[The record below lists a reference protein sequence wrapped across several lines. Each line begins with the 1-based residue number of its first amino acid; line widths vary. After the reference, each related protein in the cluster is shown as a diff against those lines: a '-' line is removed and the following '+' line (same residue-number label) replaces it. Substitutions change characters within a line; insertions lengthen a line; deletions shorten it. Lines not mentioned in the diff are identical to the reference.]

1 MNRRSMMM
9 TAALLPALA
18 TIPHAASAQCGP
30 DSVAQVKARG
40 KLLAGV
46 KFDTPPFGFLDDNN
60 NPAGFDLDILRAVAA
75 HIGVPVEFTK
85 VTSVSRVPLLLSG
98 NIDLVAASM
107 THTRERERTIDFSMT
122 YYTGGQSLLV
132 AKNSPI
138 TGVGDLSGKR
148 VVVQQGTTLEKTI
161 GRLAPDARVTAFRDY
176 DAAWLAL
183 AQGRADVLTGSLT
196 ILQGFAKNNGGFK
209 IVGGLLSS
217 EPFGVGLR
225 KGDWAMRDAVNETL
239 QDMWT
244 AGAYA
249 KLYESAFGSPP
260 TTPIEVW
267 PA

>member
-1 MNRRSMMM
+1 M
-9 TAALLPALA
+9 
-18 TIPHAASAQCGP
+18 
-30 DSVAQVKARG
+30 
-40 KLLAGV
+40 
-46 KFDTPPFGFLDDNN
+46 
-60 NPAGFDLDILRAVAA
+60 
-75 HIGVPVEFTK
+75 
-85 VTSVSRVPLLLSG
+85 
-98 NIDLVAASM
+98 
-107 THTRERERTIDFSMT
+107 
-122 YYTGGQSLLV
+122 
-132 AKNSPI
+132 
-138 TGVGDLSGKR
+138 
-148 VVVQQGTTLEKTI
+148 
-161 GRLAPDARVTAFRDY
+161 
-176 DAAWLAL
+176 
-183 AQGRADVLTGSLT
+183 LTGSLT